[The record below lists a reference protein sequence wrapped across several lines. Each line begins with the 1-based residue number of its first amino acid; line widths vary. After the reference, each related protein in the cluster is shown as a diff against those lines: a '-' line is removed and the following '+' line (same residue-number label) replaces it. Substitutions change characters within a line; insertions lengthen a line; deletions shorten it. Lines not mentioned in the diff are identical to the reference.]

1 MHGGLAE
8 AIDTTTAGGRLVFLM
23 MGSLAEFERALIA
36 ERTREGMK
44 AAKRMGHHVG
54 RPRKLSAH
62 QVFHAR
68 RLIESGQETR
78 KGPPSSW
85 ASAWRRC
92 GGR

>member
-1 MHGGLAE
+1 M
-8 AIDTTTAGGRLVFLM
+8 VFHM

-44 AAKRMGHHVG
+44 AAKRRSHHVG

-62 QVFHAR
+62 QVAHAR

-78 KGPPSSW
+78 KG
-85 ASAWRRC
+85 AAELLGVGVATLRRAL
-92 GGR
+92 GQRAP